1 MYKYIQDYVRNNSR
15 TILSD
20 CTVPQ
25 KKAISEI
32 IRGLFTAGT
41 PVLRHL
47 VQSESKTAKK
57 QAEKYSHHL
66 GNIDLRE
73 KVDEF
78 SLRRVKD
85 EIKDDTIIAYDLTD
99 INKEC
104 SEKMEKL
111 SVVFDGSKRKPANGF
126 LLHGMGVNGI
136 LLKLQVHEN
145 DIHTLNEIR
154 MNIIMKYAES
164 FDHRGIWAFD
174 RGNDGKIFFRDLR
187 QKAKVQF
194 IARLRVKRTVVMKET
209 GAMENLKDVPE
220 GQHRVFIL
228 DEHGK
233 VDTEYEYLLVVSKH
247 LKDKPPIRLL
257 CHLKQEYPTQQIV
270 NMYLERWGIEN
281 VFKRAKGKFNLEK
294 IRVLNYQKF
303 VNIISLIQFAINAC
317 TITFLAIQQITN
329 PIISGVLFCYKKFI
343 HKKSLYTNLDSF
355 ITFLQHS
362 LKPLIYRPK
371 TPKIHQFNLFSR
383 RQLEKLGSF

>member
-187 QKAKVQF
+187 QKAKAQF

-270 NMYLERWGIEN
+270 NMYLERWGID
-281 VFKRAKGKFNLEK
+281 
-294 IRVLNYQKF
+294 
-303 VNIISLIQFAINAC
+303 
-317 TITFLAIQQITN
+317 TN
-329 PIISGVLFCYKKFI
+329 SQ
-343 HKKSLYTNLDSF
+343 S
-355 ITFLQHS
+355 
-362 LKPLIYRPK
+362 
-371 TPKIHQFNLFSR
+371 
-383 RQLEKLGSF
+383 

>member
-1 MYKYIQDYVRNNSR
+1 
-15 TILSD
+15 
-20 CTVPQ
+20 
-25 KKAISEI
+25 
-32 IRGLFTAGT
+32 
-41 PVLRHL
+41 
-47 VQSESKTAKK
+47 
-57 QAEKYSHHL
+57 
-66 GNIDLRE
+66 
-73 KVDEF
+73 
-78 SLRRVKD
+78 
-85 EIKDDTIIAYDLTD
+85 
-99 INKEC
+99 
-104 SEKMEKL
+104 
-111 SVVFDGSKRKPANGF
+111 
-126 LLHGMGVNGI
+126 
-136 LLKLQVHEN
+136 
-145 DIHTLNEIR
+145 
-154 MNIIMKYAES
+154 
-164 FDHRGIWAFD
+164 
-174 RGNDGKIFFRDLR
+174 
-187 QKAKVQF
+187 
-194 IARLRVKRTVVMKET
+194 MKET
-209 GAMENLKDVPE
+209 GAVEKLKDVPE
-220 GQHRVFIL
+220 GQHNVFIL

-233 VDTEYEYLLVVSKH
+233 IDTEYEYLLVVSKH

-362 LKPLIYRPK
+362 LKPLVHRPK
-371 TPKIHQFNLFSR
+371 KSKIYQFTLFSR